1 MKIRNLINLLNHY
14 TKSYDEGHP
23 EISDREYDDLYNQ
36 LLELEE
42 KTGIIYPNSPTQR
55 INYSVVT
62 SLNKV
67 THNHPMLSLAKTK
80 SIDDVRKFAK
90 GKTIIG
96 MAKMDGLTCSL
107 HYKDGILIGAETR
120 GNGEIGE
127 DILHNA
133 RVVPTIPTTI
143 PQKDEIVIDGEIIC
157 RWNDFELFSK
167 DYANPRN
174 FAAGSIRLLD
184 ASDCARRALT
194 FVAWDLIT
202 GSEALTLSEKL
213 SQLEDLG
220 FTVVPWEVSPGAMS
234 ENTEQLETLIE
245 DLKEIAQ
252 SYHYPIDGLVFKIDN
267 CAKYAQEGMTSHHPN
282 GALAFKFYD
291 EEFETTLRN
300 IEYTMGKTSVLTP
313 VAVFDEVDDGV
324 SKITRASLHNLS
336 VMFDALGIIPFV
348 GQKITVAK
356 MNQIIPQIVGAQVNN
371 EPKEEMLSPPI
382 ICPYCGSPTKF
393 VLSDNKVSQLVCANP
408 NCQGLLINRIDHFC
422 GRKGLDIRGLSAM
435 TIEKLYDWG
444 WLNKIED
451 LFTLEQHKIEWLRK
465 PGFGVKSVENALHAI
480 ETAKDCEL
488 SAFISALGIP
498 LIGSTYAK
506 QIAKNC
512 LTWEN
517 FCDKINM
524 KFDFTSWDG
533 FGEEMRAS
541 LLNFDYEE
549 AKRIAEIL
557 RFKEVPKEESNSLS
571 GLNFV
576 ITGSL
581 REYPNR
587 DALKQIIE
595 QNGGKIVSSVSRN
608 TSYLINND
616 ATSNSTKNMRA
627 QELGIPII
635 TEKEFQK
642 KFF

>member
-1 MKIRNLINLLNHY
+1 MKIRNLIYRLNYY
-14 TKSYDEGHP
+14 TKCYDEGHP
-23 EISDREYDDLYNQ
+23 EISDKEYDNLYNQ

-42 KTGIIYPNSPTQR
+42 ETGIIYPDSPTQK

-62 SLNKV
+62 SLSKT

-80 SIDDVRKFAK
+80 SIDDVRKFFK

-133 RVVPTIPTTI
+133 RVVSTIPTTI
-143 PQKDEIVIDGEIIC
+143 PQKDEVVVDGEIIC
-157 RWNDFELFSK
+157 RWNDFEQFSK

-184 ASDCARRALT
+184 ALDCAKRALT

-202 GSEALTLSEKL
+202 GSEVSTLSEKL
-213 SQLEDLG
+213 IQLEDLG

-234 ENTEQLETLIE
+234 ENPEQLETLIE
-245 DLKEIAQ
+245 DLKDMAKSE
-252 SYHYPIDGLVFKIDN
+252 YYPIDGLVFKIDN
-267 CAKYAQEGMTSHHPN
+267 CARYAQEGMTSHHPN

-291 EEFETTLRN
+291 EEFETTLRD

-313 VAVFDEVDDGV
+313 VAVFDEVDDGISV
-324 SKITRASLHNLS
+324 FSRASVHNLS
-336 VMFDALGIIPFV
+336 IMFDTLGTAPFA
-348 GQKITVAK
+348 GQKITVVKA
-356 MNQIIPQIVGAQVNN
+356 NQIIPQVSSAQVSN
-371 EPKEEMLSPPI
+371 EPREEVLSPPA
-382 ICPYCGSPTKF
+382 ICPYCGSSTKIII
-393 VLSDNKVSQLVCANP
+393 SDNGIRQLVCANP
-408 NCQGLLINRIDHFC
+408 SCQGRLINRIDHFC
-422 GRKGLDIRGLSAM
+422 GKTGLDIRGLSAA
-435 TIEKLYDWG
+435 TLEKLYNWG
-444 WLNKIED
+444 WLNSILD
-451 LFTLEQHKIEWLRK
+451 VFALEQHKDEWLHK
-465 PGFGVKSVENALHAI
+465 SGFREKSVTNILNAI
-480 ETAKDCEL
+480 EAAKDCEL
-488 SAFISALGIP
+488 SSFISAIGIP

-512 LTWEN
+512 LTWQK
-517 FCDKINM
+517 FYDKINT

-533 FGEEMRAS
+533 FGKEMCAS
-541 LLNFDYEE
+541 LWKFDYTE
-549 AKRIAEIL
+549 ACQIAEML
-557 RFKEVPKEESNSLS
+557 RFREPPKEESSS
-571 GLNFV
+571 MKGLNFV

-581 REYPNR
+581 RNYPNR
-587 DALKQIIE
+587 DALKRLIE
-595 QNGGKIVSSVSRN
+595 ENGGKVVGSVSKN

-616 ATSNSTKNMRA
+616 ITSTSAKNQRA

-635 TEKEFQK
+635 TETNFEKI
-642 KFF
+642 FF

>member
-1 MKIRNLINLLNHY
+1 MKIRNLINLLNRY

-80 SIDDVRKFAK
+80 NVDDVRKFAK

-157 RWNDFELFSK
+157 RWNDFEPFSK

-313 VAVFDEVDDGV
+313 VAVFDEIDDGV

-371 EPKEEMLSPPI
+371 EPKEEMLYPPT

-393 VLSDNKVSQLVCANP
+393 VLSDNKVS
-408 NCQGLLINRIDHFC
+408 
-422 GRKGLDIRGLSAM
+422 
-435 TIEKLYDWG
+435 
-444 WLNKIED
+444 
-451 LFTLEQHKIEWLRK
+451 
-465 PGFGVKSVENALHAI
+465 
-480 ETAKDCEL
+480 
-488 SAFISALGIP
+488 
-498 LIGSTYAK
+498 
-506 QIAKNC
+506 
-512 LTWEN
+512 
-517 FCDKINM
+517 
-524 KFDFTSWDG
+524 
-533 FGEEMRAS
+533 
-541 LLNFDYEE
+541 
-549 AKRIAEIL
+549 
-557 RFKEVPKEESNSLS
+557 
-571 GLNFV
+571 
-576 ITGSL
+576 
-581 REYPNR
+581 
-587 DALKQIIE
+587 
-595 QNGGKIVSSVSRN
+595 
-608 TSYLINND
+608 
-616 ATSNSTKNMRA
+616 
-627 QELGIPII
+627 
-635 TEKEFQK
+635 
-642 KFF
+642 